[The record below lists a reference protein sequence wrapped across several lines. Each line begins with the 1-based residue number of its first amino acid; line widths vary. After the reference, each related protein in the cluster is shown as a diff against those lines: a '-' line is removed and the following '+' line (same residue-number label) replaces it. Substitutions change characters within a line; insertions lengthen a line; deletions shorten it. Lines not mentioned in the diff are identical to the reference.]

1 MILQRLTLVAALI
14 SAGVPMITS
23 ANTLAADA
31 MTGSGREATCR
42 KVAGVITQVD
52 TSSMSIAPTGKP
64 TVSGRIDTR
73 THVTVDGQ
81 PGKVTDL
88 QVTYT
93 AKGSLCLD
101 DVWTQITVDTH

>member
-14 SAGVPMITS
+14 VPMIGVSST
-23 ANTLAADA
+23 TLAADHSA
-31 MTGSGREATCR
+31 REATCR

-52 TSSMSIAPTGKP
+52 GSSMSIAPTGKP
-64 TVSGRIDTR
+64 TVSGRIDGR
-73 THVTVDGQ
+73 TKVTIDGQ
-81 PGKVTDL
+81 HGKVSDL
-88 QVTYT
+88 QVTFT